1 MTKYILRIF
10 LCIFLAAYLSG
21 CGSQEPQSSQM
32 AAPETPG
39 VEPSVGFASSSTPRE
54 SVPAVL
60 ASSSDISEEPPL
72 EPIAE
77 EAPEAESAVI
87 AVAAEPAP
95 DMPTQTQDG
104 VIQVS
109 DDIYRDIVN
118 RTLTTATALKNGE
131 PIFDGIEDLLAGS
144 PDYLLDIQGMQMNLQ
159 RRAQFFENI
168 KASIPDNILVIC
180 LSENEDAPVMVES
193 YHYAGAGT
201 EYAVEQI
208 YAENGKIVRKQENR
222 IGA

>member
-1 MTKYILRIF
+1 M
-10 LCIFLAAYLSG
+10 
-21 CGSQEPQSSQM
+21 
-32 AAPETPG
+32 
-39 VEPSVGFASSSTPRE
+39 
-54 SVPAVL
+54 
-60 ASSSDISEEPPL
+60 

-118 RTLTTATALKNGE
+118 RTLTTATALRNGE

-159 RRAQFFENI
+159 RRDRFFENI
-168 KASIPDNILVIC
+168 KVAVPDSVLVIC
-180 LSENEDAPVMVES
+180 LSDNEDAPVMVES
-193 YHYAGAGT
+193 CHYTGAGV
-201 EYAVEQI
+201 EYNVEQI
-208 YAENGKIVRKQENR
+208 YAENGKIVRKQITRTAPEEN
-222 IGA
+222 